1 MRRLTLLLCL
11 LVVAALGWIIRSGEA
26 CTAREHVDA
35 VSPKDAPRS
44 EGCKYVFSG
53 YLGGWHNM
61 RGSDLITYQQLSPAI
76 EPRPQSSS
84 SILSRLNQRVRFEL
98 TAIAEGRAIKN
109 LPPIADRAL
118 SARRT
123 YL

>member
-1 MRRLTLLLCL
+1 MRRFTLLLCL

-53 YLGGWHNM
+53 YLGGWHKM
-61 RGSDLITYQQLSPAI
+61 RGSGLITYPQLSPAI
-76 EPRPQSSS
+76 ESRPQSGS
-84 SILSRLNQRVRFEL
+84 SILSRLNQRAVRTYGDRSGSREKL
-98 TAIAEGRAIKN
+98 LPIAE
-109 LPPIADRAL
+109 RAL